1 MQPLAISLG
10 VSHLVFAE
18 QYNVLGRVRELNLLK
33 ATADAGV
40 LSKLEANGVDLA
52 TIEKLLPVAEQS
64 GLLSLVGN
72 NQQLLVNGVAPLVVE
87 GAPLLLPVV
96 AGALSVG
103 PPAFYLAAAA
113 FGGLE
118 AYLVANDVELPLIG
132 LSAGAVLGL
141 LLVPLTIVSAGV
153 GAALASAKK

>member
-1 MQPLAISLG
+1 M
-10 VSHLVFAE
+10 
-18 QYNVLGRVRELNLLK
+18 QYNVVRRVRELNLLK
-33 ATADAGV
+33 ATADAGI

-52 TIEKLLPVAEQS
+52 TIEKLLPLAEDL

-72 NQQLLVNGVAPLVVE
+72 NQQILVNGVAPLLVE

-96 AGALSVG
+96 SSALGAGPS
-103 PPAFYLAAAA
+103 AFFAAAAA

-118 AYLVANDVELPLIG
+118 VFLLANNVEVPFVG
-132 LSAGAVLGL
+132 LSAGVVGGL

-153 GAALASAKK
+153 GVALSSTKK